1 MEISNERLA
10 HELTMQY
17 LNTIRKL
24 ENRSVS
30 EYVSWYFAR
39 YNEILKEIENKR
51 KPNDSDSDS
60 DSESNFGAQW

>member
-17 LNTIRKL
+17 LNTISKL

-30 EYVSWYFAR
+30 QYVSAYFAR
-39 YNEILKEIENKR
+39 YNEILKEIENQR
-51 KPNDSDSDS
+51 KPNDSDSES
-60 DSESNFGAQW
+60 DFGCTVVI

>member
-17 LNTIRKL
+17 LNAISKM
-24 ENRSVS
+24 ENRTVS
-30 EYVSWYFAR
+30 QYVSAYFAR

-60 DSESNFGAQW
+60 ESNFGAQW